1 MQKIWADEPP
11 KSKPWVLSTSTAS
24 ISMPS
29 QELGKNLKNS
39 GVKAPKTVSSEG
51 KGEREAKPLPPRAR
65 VQGGHSAQ
73 GSGSSRQGSVS
84 SKRGSVTGAQKK
96 GTWRLPEPESSF
108 EDLEA
113 VVPVGFP
120 SLRLWSRCLR
130 YTTCRMPQQR
140 SRRNV
145 PLRILMRS
153 ILRPRSRKSGPLKM
167 VRLLIL

>member
-29 QELGKNLKNS
+29 LELGRY

-51 KGEREAKPLPPRAR
+51 KGEREVLPRAR
-65 VQGGHSAQ
+65 VQSGPSAQ

-84 SKRGSVTGAQKK
+84 SKQGSVTGAQKR

-108 EDLEA
+108 EDLEP
-113 VVPVGFP
+113 VVSPVNFS
-120 SLRLWSRCLR
+120 SLWLLSRYSR
-130 YTTCRMPQQR
+130 YCD
-140 SRRNV
+140 
-145 PLRILMRS
+145 L
-153 ILRPRSRKSGPLKM
+153 
-167 VRLLIL
+167 